1 MFFEVDVGNGLPYHT
16 LMKTKFPLLICSCL
30 VLLLP
35 RAGAGEFKPIF
46 DGKTLAGWT
55 AMPGGTWEVK
65 DGIIVGK
72 SPATEPKHGI
82 LLTDK
87 SYKDFTVRCKFRVHA
102 GDSGFYFRAEK
113 VDNAVSV
120 NGFQVEVDSS
130 QETGG
135 LYETGGRAWVVQPT
149 EAEIPRKHYKPGEW
163 TTLELTAKGADVTVK
178 INGVVTAA
186 LKNDPGR
193 KEGYIGLQL
202 HGGMEMN
209 VEFKEIEIQEE

>member
-1 MFFEVDVGNGLPYHT
+1 MGFRYDTAMN
-16 LMKTKFPLLICSCL
+16 MKFPLLIWASL
-30 VLLLP
+30 SFLAPL
-35 RAGAGEFKPIF
+35 AEAGEFKPLF

-65 DGIIVGK
+65 DGVILGK
-72 SPATEPKHGI
+72 SPASEPKHGI

-87 SYKDFTVRCKFRVHA
+87 SYKDFTVKCKFRVQA

-113 VDNAVSV
+113 VDDAVSV
-120 NGFQVEVDSS
+120 FGFQVEVDSS

-149 EAEIPRKHYKPGEW
+149 EEDIPKKDYKPGEW

-178 INGVVTAA
+178 INGVVTAE

-209 VEFKEIEIQEE
+209 VEFKDIEIREE

>member
-1 MFFEVDVGNGLPYHT
+1 
-16 LMKTKFPLLICSCL
+16 MKMKFPLLLCACL
-30 VLLLP
+30 SLVVPLSN
-35 RAGAGEFKPIF
+35 AEEFTPIF
-46 DGKTLAGWT
+46 DGKSLAGWT
-55 AMPGGTWEVK
+55 AMPGGTWEVV
-65 DGIIVGK
+65 DGVIVGK
-72 SPATEPKHGI
+72 SPASEPKHGI

-87 SYKDFTVRCKFRVHA
+87 TYKDFTVRCEFRVNA

-120 NGFQVEVDSS
+120 NGFQVEVDFS

-149 EAEIPRKHYKPGEW
+149 EADIPKKNYKPGEW

-178 INGVVTAA
+178 INGVVTAE

-193 KEGYIGLQL
+193 KEGHIGLQL
-202 HGGMEMN
+202 HGGQEMN
-209 VEFKEIEIQEE
+209 VEFKGLEIREE

>member
-1 MFFEVDVGNGLPYHT
+1 MDGRVGVSYHT
-16 LMKTKFPLLICSCL
+16 AMKLKFPLLILAGLS
-30 VLLLP
+30 LLAPLSE
-35 RAGAGEFKPIF
+35 AGEFKPLF
-46 DGKTLAGWT
+46 DGKSLSGWT

-65 DGIIVGK
+65 DGVIVGK
-72 SPATEPKHGI
+72 SPASEPKHGI

-87 SYKDFTVRCKFRVHA
+87 TYRDFTVKCKFRVHA

-120 NGFQVEVDSS
+120 FGFQVEVDST

-135 LYETGGRAWVVQPT
+135 LYETGGRAWVVQPS
-149 EAEIPRKHYKPGEW
+149 AEDIPKKKYQPGEW

-178 INGVVTAA
+178 INGVVTAE

-209 VEFKEIEIQEE
+209 VEVKEIEIREE